1 MRRVWD
7 DVHVLAYSAALAWLM
22 IMTAA
27 GLRTRWWT
35 PRGFGVAVGNRDE
48 VPPPSPATGRADRAA
63 RNMLENLLLL
73 AVVVLAAR
81 LAGVPPARI
90 ARGARVFFWARV
102 FYFPAYIAGIRYL
115 RTALWAVGVVGL
127 GMIFAELL

>member
-1 MRRVWD
+1 VSD
-7 DVHVLAYSAALAWLM
+7 DVHLLAYSAALAWLM

-35 PRGFGVAVGNRDE
+35 RRGFGVAVGNRDD
-48 VPPPSPATGRADRAA
+48 VPAPSAATGRADRAA

-73 AVVVLAAR
+73 AVLVVAAR
-81 LAGVPPARI
+81 LAGVAPARI

-102 FYFPAYIAGIRYL
+102 LYFPVYVAGIRYL

-127 GMIFAELL
+127 GMIFVELL